1 MKVRMIYEAGRD
13 ESVKEFLRISQLI
26 GCVDKSGTSRKKLS
40 ADHKIHGS
48 TGSFFVNSEAMMSK
62 NDDKQKQ
69 GGITICMQK
78 YRLQER

>member
-1 MKVRMIYEAGRD
+1 MSDVAETLDPLRLPLQGERLIEASAGTG
-13 ESVKEFLRISQLI
+13 KTFTIAALYLRLLL
-26 GCVDKSGTSRKKLS
+26 GLG
-40 ADHKIHGS
+40 GS
-48 TGSFFVNSEAMMSK
+48 NSEAMMSK